1 MPAASAPIGHAS
13 AHPDPPTPAPADA
26 RADYASR
33 PIMAG
38 VMTDQGE
45 TFQRVGVAEAA
56 AVLGVL
62 PDDDCQAVLTLLAAE
77 AAELA
82 PTA

>member
-1 MPAASAPIGHAS
+1 
-13 AHPDPPTPAPADA
+13 
-26 RADYASR
+26 
-33 PIMAG
+33 MAG